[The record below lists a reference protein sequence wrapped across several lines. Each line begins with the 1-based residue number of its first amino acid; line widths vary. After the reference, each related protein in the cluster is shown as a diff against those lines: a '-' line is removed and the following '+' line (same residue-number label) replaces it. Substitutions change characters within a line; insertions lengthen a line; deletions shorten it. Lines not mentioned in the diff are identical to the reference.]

1 MFHRHPI
8 ARAIAGLVAASGFML
23 THSVAQ
29 AQTDQRVEVTGS
41 SIKRIAAEGALPV
54 ITISR
59 TDIDRSGATSTQ
71 ELIQALPS
79 MQGFTTSAQ
88 SVNGGG
94 GGVTTASLRNLG
106 SKYTLVLLNGRRLAP
121 YNTGSSVN
129 LEQLPLSAIDR
140 IEVLADGASAI
151 YGSDAIAGVVNF
163 ITKTN
168 SQDGGID
175 LKVSRPQAG
184 GGQQR
189 SASLSKGIGDYDR
202 DGFNVLLGA
211 SFQKDEAIKA
221 SQRDFSRS
229 GVFPFTYK
237 GTNYFFYETSGNSV
251 PPNIQLYDRNDDLL
265 KNYSPG
271 ALNGS
276 NCGPNPASFR
286 LGNTCRFDYAST
298 VEAQPEAERRNA
310 YGSASLRLGKETR
323 AFVEGMFSDVAMYGR
338 FAPPAQPLSM
348 PIGGTLYNKYVKPY
362 LPEFG
367 ISESE
372 VADVVYG
379 MRLADSGL
387 RSNDYLTRGHHLVA
401 GLESN
406 LAGFDVSA
414 SLIRSGNT
422 LDSQYGGGYVSR
434 LKMNDLINTGKFD
447 PFAQGTDASRAAIAP
462 AILRD
467 IDRSTSSLDL
477 ASIRASGPAFKAP
490 GGQAYIGL
498 GADISR
504 QRYVSDPAP
513 ITQGPNAFQPNF
525 ADFPVGSGNGSLPFD
540 SSRRARGAFVELQI
554 PLAKILEVTGAVR
567 HDSYTAIRNSRN
579 FDADLNPVASAT
591 QGEPASKAT
600 YKLAFRL
607 QPTQQVLMRG
617 SVGTGFRAPAMD
629 DITLPLIDAGVVG
642 NQSGCPVS
650 APDPL
655 AVGCRSI
662 PTQYKQQSGGNP
674 FSGSAG
680 LKPELS
686 KQWTVGFRLEPSN
699 TLSVGADW
707 WSVQIRDGITSVP
720 ESTAFSKF
728 STYRSLFNITT
739 ESATGRPILTF
750 NSVPFNAALIKSSGL
765 DLDVTLNQKLPMGSL
780 STTAVVTY
788 LFDSYYDLGFG
799 DGKETSLG
807 KYGSDGAVAF
817 RTLARVST
825 TLQTGPMS
833 NTFIVKYRPGY
844 KDVSYSEDD
853 SPVRLATST
862 GGFGSFVEFEGLD
875 VPAYMTLDWQGRY
888 AVNKTMTLTAGL
900 LNAFNRR
907 PPLTLKLDG
916 GNMVGFD
923 PRYHDGRGRTFYL
936 QASYKF

>member
-286 LGNTCRFDYAST
+286 LGNTCRFYYAST
-298 VEAQPEAERRNA
+298 V
-310 YGSASLRLGKETR
+310 
-323 AFVEGMFSDVAMYGR
+323 
-338 FAPPAQPLSM
+338 
-348 PIGGTLYNKYVKPY
+348 
-362 LPEFG
+362 
-367 ISESE
+367 
-372 VADVVYG
+372 
-379 MRLADSGL
+379 
-387 RSNDYLTRGHHLVA
+387 
-401 GLESN
+401 
-406 LAGFDVSA
+406 
-414 SLIRSGNT
+414 
-422 LDSQYGGGYVSR
+422 
-434 LKMNDLINTGKFD
+434 
-447 PFAQGTDASRAAIAP
+447 
-462 AILRD
+462 
-467 IDRSTSSLDL
+467 
-477 ASIRASGPAFKAP
+477 
-490 GGQAYIGL
+490 
-498 GADISR
+498 
-504 QRYVSDPAP
+504 
-513 ITQGPNAFQPNF
+513 
-525 ADFPVGSGNGSLPFD
+525 
-540 SSRRARGAFVELQI
+540 
-554 PLAKILEVTGAVR
+554 
-567 HDSYTAIRNSRN
+567 
-579 FDADLNPVASAT
+579 
-591 QGEPASKAT
+591 
-600 YKLAFRL
+600 
-607 QPTQQVLMRG
+607 
-617 SVGTGFRAPAMD
+617 
-629 DITLPLIDAGVVG
+629 
-642 NQSGCPVS
+642 
-650 APDPL
+650 
-655 AVGCRSI
+655 
-662 PTQYKQQSGGNP
+662 
-674 FSGSAG
+674 
-680 LKPELS
+680 
-686 KQWTVGFRLEPSN
+686 
-699 TLSVGADW
+699 
-707 WSVQIRDGITSVP
+707 
-720 ESTAFSKF
+720 
-728 STYRSLFNITT
+728 
-739 ESATGRPILTF
+739 
-750 NSVPFNAALIKSSGL
+750 
-765 DLDVTLNQKLPMGSL
+765 
-780 STTAVVTY
+780 
-788 LFDSYYDLGFG
+788 
-799 DGKETSLG
+799 
-807 KYGSDGAVAF
+807 
-817 RTLARVST
+817 
-825 TLQTGPMS
+825 
-833 NTFIVKYRPGY
+833 
-844 KDVSYSEDD
+844 
-853 SPVRLATST
+853 
-862 GGFGSFVEFEGLD
+862 
-875 VPAYMTLDWQGRY
+875 
-888 AVNKTMTLTAGL
+888 
-900 LNAFNRR
+900 
-907 PPLTLKLDG
+907 
-916 GNMVGFD
+916 
-923 PRYHDGRGRTFYL
+923 
-936 QASYKF
+936 